1 MLKKTL
7 TAIAVLCLACLVSPE
22 AKSWGNLG
30 HATVAKIA
38 QDHLTPK
45 ARKALM

>member
-22 AKSWGNLG
+22 AKFLTGEAVNVAGGANL
-30 HATVAKIA
+30 T
-38 QDHLTPK
+38 
-45 ARKALM
+45 